1 MVSLNQIE
9 RGAARYVDN
18 EILPKINKGGLA
30 KVAIGTAAGVLGQ
43 RMGRLIEKYTNNQM
57 LAALGIVDAEHNV
70 DLDLLIPEIKKSF
83 PDEGVRVAVPN
94 PLTGA
99 ELVAMTFHREDIDR
113 LHQYIMQG

>member
-30 KVAIGTAAGVLGQ
+30 KVAIGTAAGVLVQ
-43 RMGRLIEKYTNNQM
+43 RMGRLIETYTDNPM
-57 LAALGIVDAEHNV
+57 LAALGVVDAEHNV
-70 DLDLLIPEIKKSF
+70 DLDLLMPEIKKNF
-83 PDEGVRVAVPN
+83 PDEGVRITVPN

-99 ELVAMTFHREDIDR
+99 ELVAMTFKREDIDR